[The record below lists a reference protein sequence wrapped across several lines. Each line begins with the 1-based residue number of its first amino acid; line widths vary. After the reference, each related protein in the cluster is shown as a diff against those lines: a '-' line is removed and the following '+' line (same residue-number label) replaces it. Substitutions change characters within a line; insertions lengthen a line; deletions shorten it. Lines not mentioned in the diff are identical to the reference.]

1 MNYSILSFMLVGI
14 ISLQSCVAPEDV
26 DSTERVD
33 DDDTLIVKDT
43 NSSEKLYDFKLS
55 AFTPV
60 SDLEITLMVAGLT
73 DIQQLDTT
81 LIVDLKYASKD
92 NFLGLN
98 MYGTLKRA
106 YLQDKVAKDLVTAH
120 EYLKEKHPHLRFYI
134 FDAVRPVSVQKMMW
148 DALDTIPVHQRVK
161 FVSNPKNGSLHNYGA
176 AIDLS
181 IYDLETDTLLH
192 MGAGYDDLRE
202 IAYPKLESHF
212 LEKGI
217 LRKEQLTNRKILR
230 AAMRAGGFWVL
241 PTEWWHFNRYNR
253 YKAKE
258 LFEVVE

>member
-43 NSSEKLYDFKLS
+43 NSSEKLNDFKLS

-73 DIQQLDTT
+73 DIEQLDTT

-106 YLQDKVAKDLVTAH
+106 YLQ
-120 EYLKEKHPHLRFYI
+120 E
-134 FDAVRPVSVQKMMW
+134 
-148 DALDTIPVHQRVK
+148 
-161 FVSNPKNGSLHNYGA
+161 
-176 AIDLS
+176 
-181 IYDLETDTLLH
+181 
-192 MGAGYDDLRE
+192 
-202 IAYPKLESHF
+202 
-212 LEKGI
+212 
-217 LRKEQLTNRKILR
+217 
-230 AAMRAGGFWVL
+230 
-241 PTEWWHFNRYNR
+241 
-253 YKAKE
+253 
-258 LFEVVE
+258 